1 MKSAVPVIL
10 IVDQSDTEIKQGM
23 DLLNGIDATF
33 ETCTVADDVFQ
44 LVLERQ
50 PAVVVL
56 SSQLK
61 GKDGYQVLNHL
72 KSQTETSHIPIILIP
87 SNFGERQMKLHS
99 EMVKRVEV
107 LPKPVDQARYRQLVE
122 FYVELY
128 QYRIAVEAIGGEKKN
143 RSLVE
148 GRDEGVLVVDE
159 LGKICFANGAAER
172 LLEARVHYL
181 CGQYIES
188 ILQDGSETLVSD
200 WQEHPV
206 SKVTRTE
213 QILQVESAKIWCAS
227 GDSITAKFAAI
238 PVLHLPGKKLL
249 FAFRRIKESRE
260 KTDKKLRHSSVDQ
273 LTGLPTRVRI
283 DEFIDSA
290 IQKSKN
296 EANHFAL
303 LFLDLDHFKYINET
317 LGHDL
322 GDALIKSVAQRL
334 SQLVRRDDS
343 VCRME
348 GDEFIV
354 VLGELDHPSNAGAV
368 AKKMLDR
375 LHEPF
380 FVNGHEIFTGCSIG
394 IAVYPSCGDDADAL
408 IKNAEAAVARAKNLG
423 RNNYQFY
430 TVEMNKQRAD
440 RMELEQDLRKAL
452 DSSQFSVEYHPL
464 ISHDDNVLEAFEVRL
479 VWQHPKRGLLEVDDF
494 LPIAED
500 TGFGSDLYRWMWQ
513 QASKELCEHGQSLS
527 GVKLCMPISP
537 SLFAQD
543 DIVEWLSAQVELAGL
558 SPSDLLIQIPESTLM
573 ARGLSFS
580 GVITALQ
587 KAGFQFVLDNFGTGH
602 GSLELI
608 RSIPYSMI
616 KISERFIDNMME
628 SKADELIVDGII
640 YLAHNLGF
648 KVIATG
654 VKTSQQL
661 DFLQSKGC
669 DWVEGAWVN
678 KGLAKELLEK
688 VPQRFR

>member
-1 MKSAVPVIL
+1 MKSTLPVIL
-10 IVDQSDTEIKQGM
+10 IVDQNETEIKQGM
-23 DLLNGIDATF
+23 DLLDGIEATF
-33 ETCTVADDVFQ
+33 DVCTVADNVFET
-44 LVLERQ
+44 VLEKQ

-56 SSQLK
+56 SSQLD

-72 KSQTETSHIPIILIP
+72 KSQTETSHIPVILIP
-87 SNFGERQMKLHS
+87 SNFGERQMLLHA

-107 LPKPVDQARYRQLVE
+107 LPKPVDQVRYRQLAE
-122 FYVELY
+122 FYIELY
-128 QYRIAVEAIGGEKKN
+128 QYRVAIEAIGGEKKN

-159 LGKICFANGAAER
+159 VGKICFANGAAER
-172 LLEARVHYL
+172 LLGARVHYL

-188 ILQDGSETLVSD
+188 LLQDSAETLVSG
-200 WQEHPV
+200 WKEHPV
-206 SKVTRTE
+206 SKVTQTE
-213 QILQVESAKIWCAS
+213 QILQVESAKIWRAN
-227 GDSITAKFAAI
+227 GESIVVKFAAI

-260 KTDKKLRHSSVDQ
+260 KTEKQSRQSTVDH
-273 LTGLPTRVRI
+273 LTGLPTRVRV
-283 DEFIDSA
+283 DEFVDSA
-290 IQKSKN
+290 VQKAKN
-296 EANHFAL
+296 EGNHFAL
-303 LFLDLDHFKYINET
+303 LFVDLDHFKYINET

-322 GDALIKSVAQRL
+322 GDALIKSVAQRIA
-334 SQLVRRDDS
+334 QLVRRDDS

-380 FVNGHEIFTGCSIG
+380 FINGHEIFTGCSIG
-394 IAVYPSCGDDADAL
+394 IAVYPSCGDDPDAL
-408 IKNAEAAVARAKNLG
+408 IRNAEAAVARAKNLG

-452 DSSQFSVEYHPL
+452 DNSQFSLEYHPL
-464 ISHDDNVLEAFEVRL
+464 ISHDDNALEAFEVRL
-479 VWQHPKRGLLEVDDF
+479 VWQHPRRGLLDVDDF
-494 LPIAED
+494 LPVAED
-500 TGFGSDLYRWMWQ
+500 AGFGPDLYRWMWQ
-513 QASKELCEHGQSLS
+513 KTSQELCEHGQSLS

-537 SLFAQD
+537 SLFAQV
-543 DIVEWLSAQVELAGL
+543 DIVEWLSAQVESAGL

-573 ARGLSFS
+573 SRGLSFS
-580 GVITALQ
+580 GVITELQ
-587 KAGFQFVLDNFGTGH
+587 KAGYQFVLDNFGTGH

-616 KISERFIDNMME
+616 KISERFIDKMME

-654 VKTSQQL
+654 VKHAQQL
-661 DFLQSKGC
+661 TFLQSKGC

-678 KGLAKELLEK
+678 KDIAKDLLEK